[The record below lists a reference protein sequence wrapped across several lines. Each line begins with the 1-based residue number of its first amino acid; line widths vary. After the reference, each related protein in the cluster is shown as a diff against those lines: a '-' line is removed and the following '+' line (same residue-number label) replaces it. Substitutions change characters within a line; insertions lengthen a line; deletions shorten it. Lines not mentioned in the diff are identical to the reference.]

1 MSRQLVALSRD
12 GETPRQVLLRW
23 GCATMCVATLHVGT
37 VYAVVNWPRPPE
49 PAGEPPAAVM
59 IELAPI
65 PVAPDAPEMDV
76 AVGPQQ
82 EMTEES
88 TPTEAKDEPDETPK
102 DPVEPVKTEPP
113 PEPVQDPI
121 EPVVEPEPD
130 LPELPK
136 MEVAEAVLPP
146 RAMAPVE
153 PEKPEE
159 PEKPDE
165 VKAKEEPK
173 EVEKKKSTPKPK
185 SVAQAASA
193 PKPMK
198 SARAKVNAA
207 PSSGTAS
214 AASISSWRG
223 SVVAHLNR
231 HKRYPGGGARG
242 TSSVAFTINRSG
254 GVIAARLIRS
264 SGNKTL
270 DQEAVALAR
279 RASPVPK
286 PPANIAGG
294 SIVLTVPIRF
304 SR

>member
-1 MSRQLVALSRD
+1 MKPQISAFTRD
-12 GETPRQVLLRW
+12 AETHRQVLLRW
-23 GCATMCVATLHVGT
+23 GCATLCVATLHVGT
-37 VYAVVNWPRPPE
+37 VYAVVNWPRPPA

-59 IELAPI
+59 VELAPM
-65 PVAPDAPEMDV
+65 PVAPETPEMDV

-82 EMTEES
+82 EMSEES
-88 TPTEAKDEPDETPK
+88 TPTEAQDEAEETPK

-121 EPVVEPEPD
+121 EPIVDPEPD

-146 RAMAPVE
+146 PAVTPVE
-153 PEKPEE
+153 PEKSEA
-159 PEKPDE
+159 
-165 VKAKEEPK
+165 VKAKEKPK
-173 EVEKKKSTPKPK
+173 EAEKKKSESKPE

-193 PKPMK
+193 PKPIE

-223 SVVAHLNR
+223 SVIAHLDR
-231 HKRYPGGGARG
+231 HKRSPGGGARG

-254 GVIAARLIRS
+254 SVISARLIRS
-264 SGNKTL
+264 SGNKNL

-286 PPANIAGG
+286 PPANIKGG
-294 SIVLTVPIRF
+294 SIVLSVPIRF